1 MGRRERY
8 KKVTTVGKDIFGNK
22 RIETRW
28 VREGSGCGLLILIGI
43 ILFFVFRGCS

>member
-8 KKVTTVGKDIFGNK
+8 KKVTTVGKDIFGNQ

-28 VREGSGCGLLILIGI
+28 VRETGCGALIIIGF
-43 ILFFVFRGCS
+43 ILFLVFRGCS